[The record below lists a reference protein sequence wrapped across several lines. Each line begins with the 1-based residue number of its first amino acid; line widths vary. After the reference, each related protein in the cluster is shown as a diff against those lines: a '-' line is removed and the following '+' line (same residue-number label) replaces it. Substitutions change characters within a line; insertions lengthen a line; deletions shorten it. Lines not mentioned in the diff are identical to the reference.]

1 VRDFM
6 RILIICFL
14 SIICLTFIQ
23 CSEDNPTDP
32 PPQTSK
38 GKLVVKSNPSGARIY
53 LMGTDTGK
61 NTPDSLLNLE
71 PGTYDL
77 FLYLQYFDTAYFSAK
92 IVENLTTT
100 KEITLQDGL
109 PFVDIDLDY
118 IYAYT
123 GDSVK
128 FSWVINQDVLMD
140 SIIVQRPIDNSPLYV
155 TDKYFY
161 NKELFVWKDQSGNP
175 ITYFLPSPD
184 LGPNYYPRV
193 EGFTYEFHFYGHKAH
208 GAMTSFH
215 LFFSQDI

>member
-1 VRDFM
+1 M
-6 RILIICFL
+6 RILIIFFL
-14 SIICLTFIQ
+14 SIICLTFIR

-32 PPQTSK
+32 PSQTSK

-61 NTPDSLLNLE
+61 NTPDSLLNLD

-77 FLYLQYFDTAYFSAK
+77 FLYLQYYDTAYFSAK
-92 IVENLTTT
+92 IVEDLITT

-118 IYAYT
+118 IYSYN

-128 FSWVINQDVLMD
+128 FSWVLNQDVLMD
-140 SIIVQRPIDNSPLYV
+140 SIIVQRPINNSPLYV
-155 TDKYFY
+155 IDKYFY
-161 NKELFVWKDQSGNP
+161 NKELFLWKDQFGNP
-175 ITYFLPSPD
+175 KTYFLPPPE
-184 LGPNYYPRV
+184 LGPNNYPRV
-193 EGFTYEFHFYGHKAH
+193 EGFTYEFHFYGQKAH
-208 GAMTSFH
+208 GTMTSFH